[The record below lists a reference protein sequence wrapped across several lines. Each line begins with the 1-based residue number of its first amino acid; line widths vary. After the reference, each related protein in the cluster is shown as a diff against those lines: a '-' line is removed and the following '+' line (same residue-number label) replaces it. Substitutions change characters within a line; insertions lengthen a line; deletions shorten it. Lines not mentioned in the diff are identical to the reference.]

1 MNAQGENSR
10 TKTGQHSR
18 ILVVDDE
25 VSLGKGLQ
33 LALTDEGFTVD
44 LALTGRSALDTFGKK
59 DFDLV
64 VADLRLPDIDGMEV
78 VKQVKT
84 SRPDVGV
91 IVITGYSTVPTAL
104 NAMRLGAFDFLPKPF
119 TTDEFMES
127 VAGALKQRRESFM
140 SAELPV
146 EAGRLI
152 EKGQVI
158 MALERASVDAAFW
171 RDLME
176 RGSRALESYALSAD
190 AKAAIVSGDLRW
202 ICEHA
207 GALTEEQRA
216 WIGAR
221 LEQERW

>member
-1 MNAQGENSR
+1 MNVQGESR
-10 TKTGQHSR
+10 RTATEHHSR
-18 ILVVDDE
+18 ILLVDDE
-25 VSLGKGLQ
+25 LSLGKGLQ
-33 LALTDEGFTVD
+33 MVLTDEGHTVD
-44 LALTGRSALDTFGKK
+44 LALNGRSALDTFGKK

-78 VKQVKT
+78 VKQVKS

-91 IVITGYSTVPTAL
+91 IVITGYSTVSTAL
-104 NAMRLGAFDFLPKPF
+104 NAMKLGAFDYLPKPF
-119 TTDEFMES
+119 TTDELMES
-127 VAGALKQRRESFM
+127 VEGALRQRRDALM
-140 SAELPV
+140 SMELPV
-146 EAGRLI
+146 EAGKLI

-158 MALERASVDAAFW
+158 MALDKAARAEAFW
-171 RDLME
+171 RDLVE
-176 RGSRALESYALSAD
+176 RGSRALEAYALSTE

-216 WIGAR
+216 WIEAR